1 MSRTEVIE
9 VVNAMGREDR
19 AFLAAYLKAK
29 ELSED
34 PDYAEKSSRT
44 LASMRSGDR
53 INSNAI
59 REIHDSLEKKGI

>member
-19 AFLAAYLKAK
+19 AFLSAYLKAK

-34 PDYAEKSSRT
+34 PDYAKKSSRT

-59 REIHDSLEKKGI
+59 REINDSLDKKGI